1 MDADRSLLGDVM
13 MFKMRISTSLLLQ
26 DSPSLLAHD
35 VTLSRPDDRLKADD
49 TRRTEVELGATPA
62 TSPSTL
68 TNSPWPWT
76 TGSEVPLA
84 SDTGAFLAPTAHLLS
99 GLSRR
104 FQDQPGDLVGMRDQ

>member
-13 MFKMRISTSLLLQ
+13 MFKMRIPTSLLLQ

-35 VTLSRPDDRLKADD
+35 VALSRPDDRLKADD

-68 TNSPWPWT
+68 TNSPWPRT